1 MMNEESTPHKKIK
14 KAVSINKDNTKVKLR
29 KEDKKPGFGLLQ
41 FLTLRII
48 FIDLFVQLGDLG
60 SDVAQGK

>member
-1 MMNEESTPHKKIK
+1 MMNKESPPHEKIK
-14 KAVSINKDNTKVKLR
+14 KAVSFNENDTKVELR
-29 KEDKKPGFGLLQ
+29 NKDKKPGFGLLQ